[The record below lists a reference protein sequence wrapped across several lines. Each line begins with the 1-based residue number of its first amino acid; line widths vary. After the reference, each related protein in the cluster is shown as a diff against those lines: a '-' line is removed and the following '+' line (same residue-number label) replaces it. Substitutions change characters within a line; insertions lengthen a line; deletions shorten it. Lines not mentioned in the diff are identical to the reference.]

1 MWYGSMFVCLSVT
14 MYCSNEADKLVNKP
28 ENVSNANKAFQFQH
42 DMYMASKY
50 ALNTIRPTI
59 ARFCHKQIF

>member
-1 MWYGSMFVCLSVT
+1 